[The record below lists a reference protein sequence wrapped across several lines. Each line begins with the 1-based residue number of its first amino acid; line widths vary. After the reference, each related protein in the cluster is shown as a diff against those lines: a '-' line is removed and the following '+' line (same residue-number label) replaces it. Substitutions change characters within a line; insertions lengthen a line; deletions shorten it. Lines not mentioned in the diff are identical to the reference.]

1 MTVASIV
8 FQTIFSSGKGPSA
21 TANIKSQFILQVICF
36 LFFDFFNNAFC
47 QMAKLMSITKLRTF
61 TFYVRKTFKNNKNT
75 IYLSIIYTKDHKD
88 PLFRGRISVSS

>member
-1 MTVASIV
+1 
-8 FQTIFSSGKGPSA
+8 
-21 TANIKSQFILQVICF
+21 
-36 LFFDFFNNAFC
+36 
-47 QMAKLMSITKLRTF
+47 MAKLMSITKLRTF